1 MDKIKNILEQTKSKA
16 KTWSIRRKVF
26 YGFLLVIAI
35 LLLIK
40 VFGGSTSQT
49 YVFDSVVRT
58 DLLQSVKATG
68 RVTSKTDL
76 SLSFN
81 SSGVVK
87 SVRVEVGS
95 KVYQGQI
102 LATLDQGA
110 ESADVTVARGA
121 LASAQAKYN
130 KTISA
135 YTNED
140 IALTKVLL
148 DNAKKA
154 YTATVAEQNAI
165 VEKYFNEFWKQNVD
179 KRYVGAYDEVSNA
192 EKARDSAVASA
203 QALVDQRQAELNVK
217 LASAN
222 SADVALANA
231 EITQAQGK
239 LEAALAKLEDTI
251 IRAPANGTITKVDTK
266 IGELSQVNTEVIV
279 LQDISN
285 LYIESDINEANIA
298 NVKLDQV
305 AKFSFDAMPGKD
317 FIGKVVHID
326 PSATT
331 SDGVVNYKIKSSIP
345 KSDVDIR
352 VGMNANVVVIGGEK
366 PGVLALPKQAVN
378 VVDGKSMVKKVLN
391 EKKKT
396 FQDTEVVT
404 GFLGDGNLI
413 EIVSGLNE
421 GDRITY
427 TK

>member
-140 IALTKVLL
+140 IALTRVLL

-154 YTATVAEQNAI
+154 YDTTVAEQNSI

>member
-1 MDKIKNILEQTKSKA
+1 MDKVKNLLEETKNKA
-16 KTWSIRRKVF
+16 KKWSLRRKVF
-26 YGFLLVIAI
+26 YGI
-35 LLLIK
+35 LLFLIILLGLK
-40 VFGGSTSQT
+40 FLGNNSDKNFVFET
-49 YVFDSVVRT
+49 VVRN

-68 RVTSKTDL
+68 KVTSKTDL

-81 SSGVVK
+81 SAGVVK
-87 SVRVEVGS
+87 SVRIEVGD

-102 LATLDQGA
+102 LATLDQGTEA
-110 ESADVTVARGA
+110 ADVTVARGT
-121 LASAQAKYN
+121 LASARAKYN

-148 DNAKKA
+148 ENAKKA
-154 YTATVAEQNAI
+154 YDTTVAEQNSI
-165 VEKYFNEFWKQNVD
+165 VEKVFNIFWKQNID
-179 KRYVGAYDEVSNA
+179 IRYVGSHDDLMNA
-192 EKARDSAVASA
+192 EKARDSAISAA

-222 SADVALANA
+222 SADIELANA

-239 LEAALAKLEDTI
+239 LQSALAKLEDTI
-251 IRAPANGTITKVDTK
+251 IRAPSSGTITKVDTK
-266 IGELSQVNTEVIV
+266 IGELSQVNHEVIV

-305 AKFSFDAMPGKD
+305 VKFNFDAMPGKD

-352 VGMNANVVVIGGEK
+352 VGMNANVVIIGGEM

-378 VVDGKSMVKKVLN
+378 IVDGKSIVKKVIN
-391 EKKKT
+391 ENKKK
-396 FQDTEVVT
+396 FEDTEVVT
-404 GFLGDGNLI
+404 GFLGDGNML
-413 EIVSGLNE
+413 EIVSGLSE
-421 GDRITY
+421 GDRVTY